1 MKIATLTLVLGL
13 GLVGCA
19 DDVEV
24 GRDEAIEILV
34 LDGIERDKAVCIVDR
49 IEGDV
54 ALERL
59 TGVDPNITDEEL
71 ATVAAVTAG
80 CRIVGDENPTIVEDE
95 PFGGRVEGGLI
106 DVAVDERVDDLI
118 TGGLAPEVALCV
130 GAAISGSSEPGAM
143 VDDDNFVAEA
153 IRVCE
158 G

>member
-1 MKIATLTLVLGL
+1 MRIAAFAIVVGL
-13 GLVGCA
+13 GFSACA

-49 IEGDV
+49 IEGEV

-59 TGVDPNITDEEL
+59 TGVDPEITDDEL

-80 CRIVGDENPTIVEDE
+80 CRIVGDENPTVVEDE
-95 PFGGRVEGGLI
+95 PGGRVEGGLV
-106 DVAVDERVDDLI
+106 DAAVDERVDDLI

-130 GAAISGSSEPGAM
+130 GNAIRGSSDPGTL
-143 VDDDNFVAEA
+143 VDDANFVAEA

>member
-1 MKIATLTLVLGL
+1 MRIVALALVVGL
-13 GLVGCA
+13 ALAGCA

-54 ALERL
+54 AFERL
-59 TGVDPNITDEEL
+59 TGVDPDITDEEL
-71 ATVAAVTAG
+71 ETIAAVTAG
-80 CRIVGDENPTIVEDE
+80 CRIVGDETPTIVEDE
-95 PFGGRVEGGLI
+95 PVGGRVEGGLI
-106 DVAVDERVDDLI
+106 DVAVEDRVDDLI
-118 TGGLAPEVALCV
+118 TGGLAPEVAMCV
-130 GAAISGSSEPGAM
+130 GAAIRGSSEPAAM